1 MLELIENPEL
11 SSRKIGKRVKHLF
24 LPFSRKVRKL
34 WKKSILSSVWCRYK
48 HIWLVNIVLLI
59 VIKQDSPHS
68 VIKNNIW
75 QNGKNNMIG
84 SLQIVKP
91 QIAISMVI
99 QNCNKS
105 SYKLLQILQ
114 QIKTLENIGRVEW
127 IELHRCLQNVT

>member
-1 MLELIENPEL
+1 
-11 SSRKIGKRVKHLF
+11 
-24 LPFSRKVRKL
+24 
-34 WKKSILSSVWCRYK
+34 
-48 HIWLVNIVLLI
+48 
-59 VIKQDSPHS
+59 
-68 VIKNNIW
+68 
-75 QNGKNNMIG
+75 MIG
-84 SLQIVKP
+84 SLQIVRP